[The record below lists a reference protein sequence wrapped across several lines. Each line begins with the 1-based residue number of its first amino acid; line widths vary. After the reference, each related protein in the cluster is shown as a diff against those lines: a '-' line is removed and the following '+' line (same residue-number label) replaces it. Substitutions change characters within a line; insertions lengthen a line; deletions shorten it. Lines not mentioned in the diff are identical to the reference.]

1 MSVKRR
7 IQSLILA
14 GALALTLAVPALA
27 AGYKDLPE
35 SHWAYSDL
43 MEASELGIIQGVGD
57 GRMAPADTMSWGQF
71 LTMIARTFAPDAY
84 QSATDAGLAWD
95 QAGYAAAADAGLLRE
110 EDALP
115 VTAETLGSNISR
127 QDAAVLLYNA
137 LPSEAW
143 DVYFVWEQVPDPTLF
158 SDWNTMDSLHQQAVA
173 GLV

>member
-1 MSVKRR
+1 MSAKHRV
-7 IQSLILA
+7 QSLILA
-14 GALALTLAVPALA
+14 GALALTLTVPALA

-43 MEASELGIIQGVGD
+43 MKASELGIIQGTGD

-71 LTMIARTFAPDAY
+71 LTMLSRTFAPDAY

-95 QAGYAAAADAGLLRE
+95 QAGYTAAADAGLLKA

-115 VTAETLGSNISR
+115 VTTETLGNSISR

-137 LPSEAW
+137 LPSDAW
-143 DVYFVWEQVPDPTLF
+143 DTYYSRLDRVG
-158 SDWNTMDSLHQQAVA
+158 NHQRQK
-173 GLV
+173 